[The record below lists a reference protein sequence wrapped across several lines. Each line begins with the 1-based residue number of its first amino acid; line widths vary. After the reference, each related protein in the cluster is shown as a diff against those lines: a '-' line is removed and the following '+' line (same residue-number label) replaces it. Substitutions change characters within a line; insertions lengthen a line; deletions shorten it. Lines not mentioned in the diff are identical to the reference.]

1 MINAEISTMLEYQTF
16 RSLLMEAVM
25 LRSPTPATWKL
36 LLAVVMAGAL
46 STTAASSATALEIG
60 KPAPDFSLPG
70 TNGETV
76 SLRQFLGKKV
86 VLLEFFGAA
95 FAPV

>member
-1 MINAEISTMLEYQTF
+1 MLTI
-16 RSLLMEAVM
+16 
-25 LRSPTPATWKL
+25 WKQGMRGL
-36 LLAVVMAGAL
+36 LLGVAL
-46 STTAASSATALEIG
+46 AAALGTSAASDATALEIG

-76 SLRQFLGKKV
+76 SLRQFRGKKI

-95 FAPV
+95 FAPT

>member
-1 MINAEISTMLEYQTF
+1 MGVAL
-16 RSLLMEAVM
+16 A
-25 LRSPTPATWKL
+25 ATL
-36 LLAVVMAGAL
+36 GT
-46 STTAASSATALEIG
+46 SAASDATALEIG

-76 SLRQFLGKKV
+76 SLRQFRGKKI

-95 FAPV
+95 FAPT

>member
-1 MINAEISTMLEYQTF
+1 MRRNGQH
-16 RSLLMEAVM
+16 RSRA
-25 LRSPTPATWKL
+25 L
-36 LLAVVMAGAL
+36 LLSVLLALGLGATGP
-46 STTAASSATALEIG
+46 SDATALELG

-76 SLRQFLGKKV
+76 SLRQFRGKKI

-95 FAPV
+95 FAPT